1 MREENARLLVI
12 DDDPGVVDY
21 LLEMLRKEGY
31 SVSGYTQTDQ
41 ALKAIEKEPFD
52 LVISDVVMPGMRGL
66 ELMATI
72 HHKRPDQLI
81 LLITAFG
88 SIDLAMQS
96 MHAGACDFLTKPFR
110 IEELYAG
117 VARALKDRQMR
128 RTAVKVGYDG
138 DVKSAESTFITRSP
152 CMRQLINLAQRA
164 ARVNSTVLLTG
175 ESGTGKSAVARW
187 IHDNSLN
194 GSGPFIALNCAALP
208 HNLVESELFGV
219 RKGAFT
225 DASKDRPGLFLQA
238 NSGTLFLDEIAELPL
253 EIQPKLLQ
261 ALETGKI
268 RALGDTQ
275 ETQVNVRLIAATHQ
289 SLEQR
294 VNDKLFR
301 ADLYHRLNVISLEIP
316 PLRERKEDIDE
327 LVSVLLHTICRRLGK
342 HEAVNVS
349 VEVLRWIRA
358 YHWPGNVRELAN
370 TLEKAIVLA
379 EHDTLLLEDLAQ
391 ASKLPRN
398 DGDFLESAMLR
409 EWTLADIEQTYIRYV
424 LKMTG
429 GNKIQAARIL
439 GLDRST
445 LYRKL
450 GVKPTDSKFKSY

>member
-1 MREENARLLVI
+1 MIEKNARLLVI

-21 LLEMLRKEGY
+21 LLEMLRKEGC
-31 SVSGYTQTDQ
+31 SVLGFTRTEQ

-52 LVISDVVMPGMRGL
+52 LVISDVVMPEMRGL
-66 ELMATI
+66 ELMAAI
-72 HHKRPDQLI
+72 HHKRPEQLV

-96 MHAGACDFLTKPFR
+96 IRAGACDFLTKPFR
-110 IEELYAG
+110 IEELYAA
-117 VARALKDRQMR
+117 VSRALEDRRMR
-128 RTAVKVGYDG
+128 RTAVKLGHSADG
-138 DVKSAESTFITRSP
+138 NSDESIFVTRSP
-152 CMRQLINLAQRA
+152 CMRQLIGLATRA
-164 ARVNSTVLLTG
+164 AAVNSTVLLTG

-187 IHDNSLN
+187 IHENSPN
-194 GSGPFIALNCAALP
+194 RSGPFIAVNCAALP

-238 NSGTLFLDEIAELPL
+238 DMGTLFLDEVAELPL

-261 ALETGKI
+261 ALETGI
-268 RALGDTQ
+268 VRALGDTR
-275 ETQVNVRLIAATHQ
+275 ETRVNVRLIAATHQ
-289 SLEQR
+289 PLEHR
-294 VNDKLFR
+294 VNEKMFR
-301 ADLYHRLNVISLEIP
+301 ADLYHRLNVINLKVP
-316 PLRERKEDIDE
+316 PLRERREDMDE
-327 LVSVLLHTICRRLGK
+327 LVDALIDAVCRRLGK
-342 HEAVNVS
+342 NGSVNLS

-370 TLEKAIVLA
+370 TLERAIVLA

-391 ASKLPRN
+391 ASKLPVN
-398 DGDFLESAMLR
+398 EGDFLEAAMLQG
-409 EWTLADIEQTYIRYV
+409 WTLADVEQAYIRHV
-424 LKMTG
+424 LEMTG
-429 GNKIQAARIL
+429 GNKIQAARVL

-450 GVKPTDSKFKSY
+450 V

>member
-1 MREENARLLVI
+1 MTLENIRLLVI

-21 LLEMLRKEGY
+21 LLDMLRRQGY
-31 SVSGYTQTDQ
+31 SAIGFTQTDK
-41 ALKAIEKEPFD
+41 ALNAIEKEPFD

-66 ELMATI
+66 ELMAAI
-72 HHKRPDQLI
+72 HHKRPEQLV

-96 MHAGACDFLTKPFR
+96 IRAGACDFLTKPFR
-110 IEELYAG
+110 IEELYSA
-117 VARALKDRQMR
+117 VARALEDRQMR
-128 RTAVKVGYDG
+128 RTAVKVGFTDQVTYD
-138 DVKSAESTFITRSP
+138 KSVFITHSLS
-152 CMRQLINLAQRA
+152 MRQLMGMA
-164 ARVNSTVLLTG
+164 ARVAAVNSTVLLTG

-187 IHDNSLN
+187 IHDHSPK
-194 GSGPFIALNCAALP
+194 GAGPFIAVNCAALP
-208 HNLVESELFGV
+208 HALVESELFGV

-238 NSGTLFLDEIAELPL
+238 DSGTLFLDEIAELPL

-261 ALETGKI
+261 VLETGKV

-275 ETQVNVRLIAATHQ
+275 EVKVNVRLIAATHQ
-289 SLEQR
+289 PLVQR

-301 ADLYHRLNVISLEIP
+301 ADLYHRLNVINLEVP

-327 LVSVLLHTICRRLGK
+327 LVKTLIHTICRRIGK
-342 HEAVNVS
+342 QGPVNIS

-370 TLEKAIVLA
+370 TLERAIVLG

-391 ASKLPRN
+391 ASKIPSS
-398 DGDFLESAMLR
+398 DGNFLELAMAQG
-409 EWTLADIEQTYIRYV
+409 WTLADIEQAYIRHV
-424 LKMTG
+424 LEMTG

-450 GVKPTDSKFKSY
+450 G